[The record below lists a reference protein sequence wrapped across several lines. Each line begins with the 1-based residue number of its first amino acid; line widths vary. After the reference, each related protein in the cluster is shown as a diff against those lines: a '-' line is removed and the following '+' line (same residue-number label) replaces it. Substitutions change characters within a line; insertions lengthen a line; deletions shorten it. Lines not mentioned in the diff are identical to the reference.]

1 MLHDVYLAGVKQGRA
16 MRVPARPAP
25 RLTFLFVTDC
35 DGCVEVTR
43 VFDVR
48 DYDEAVA
55 KLEAS
60 TDQPFTSIKIISV
73 MIVEGMPPMRLRGEM
88 NDL

>member
-1 MLHDVYLAGVKQGRA
+1 
-16 MRVPARPAP
+16 
-25 RLTFLFVTDC
+25 
-35 DGCVEVTR
+35 VTR
-43 VFDVR
+43 VHNVR

-60 TDQPFTSIKIISV
+60 TAQPFTSIKIISV